1 MFLFTVTKPGL
12 RQAGALALC
21 AVCLAGT
28 VTAAVRLAGKSV
40 AASATVQTTIENTQ
54 DIGTYF
60 TGYGFEVDLSTA
72 AVDKVKIPKKW
83 DDSFTAFNQVVG
95 ESGLT
100 LADYKGKT
108 VEKWTVLCPA
118 RSDAATDTYC
128 VLLVYKAKPV
138 GAYLLEKPSGEV
150 SGLITATQ
158 TAAEA
163 EQRRDNEHLLG
174 AGVAVLH
181 GDLSAGHAQLVQGT
195 GQGQGLAADAGAGLV
210 GQVLTRAGDG
220 HLDDAGGDGGQDGQ
234 QERGDGVGAAFLVI
248 AAAAED
254 GGELHEVGD
263 ADDDRGQHTSD
274 GLDQDV
280 TVGDVAD
287 LVGDDAAQLFGA
299 EDAHDAVGDGTTPC
313 SGSRPVAK
321 ALGAS
326 SGMTQTRGLGMPA
339 LAESSATMRCNMG
352 ASSSD
357 SSRAW
362 YMESTILSEYQ

>member
-118 RSDAATDTYC
+118 HSDGATDTYC
-128 VLLVYKAKPV
+128 VLLGYKAKPV

-163 EQRRDNEHLLG
+163 EQ
-174 AGVAVLH
+174 
-181 GDLSAGHAQLVQGT
+181 Q
-195 GQGQGLAADAGAGLV
+195 
-210 GQVLTRAGDG
+210 
-220 HLDDAGGDGGQDGQ
+220 
-234 QERGDGVGAAFLVI
+234 
-248 AAAAED
+248 AAETSAALPD
-254 GGELHEVGD
+254 E
-263 ADDDRGQHTSD
+263 ADY
-274 GLDQDV
+274 
-280 TVGDVAD
+280 
-287 LVGDDAAQLFGA
+287 
-299 EDAHDAVGDGTTPC
+299 P
-313 SGSRPVAK
+313 
-321 ALGAS
+321 
-326 SGMTQTRGLGMPA
+326 
-339 LAESSATMRCNMG
+339 
-352 ASSSD
+352 
-357 SSRAW
+357 
-362 YMESTILSEYQ
+362 SE

>member
-108 VEKWTVLCPA
+108 VEKWTVLCPT
-118 RSDAATDTYC
+118 RSDGATDTYC

-150 SGLITATQ
+150 NGLITAAQ

-163 EQRRDNEHLLG
+163 EQ
-174 AGVAVLH
+174 
-181 GDLSAGHAQLVQGT
+181 Q
-195 GQGQGLAADAGAGLV
+195 
-210 GQVLTRAGDG
+210 
-220 HLDDAGGDGGQDGQ
+220 
-234 QERGDGVGAAFLVI
+234 
-248 AAAAED
+248 AAETSAALPD
-254 GGELHEVGD
+254 E
-263 ADDDRGQHTSD
+263 ADY
-274 GLDQDV
+274 
-280 TVGDVAD
+280 
-287 LVGDDAAQLFGA
+287 
-299 EDAHDAVGDGTTPC
+299 P
-313 SGSRPVAK
+313 
-321 ALGAS
+321 
-326 SGMTQTRGLGMPA
+326 
-339 LAESSATMRCNMG
+339 
-352 ASSSD
+352 
-357 SSRAW
+357 
-362 YMESTILSEYQ
+362 SE